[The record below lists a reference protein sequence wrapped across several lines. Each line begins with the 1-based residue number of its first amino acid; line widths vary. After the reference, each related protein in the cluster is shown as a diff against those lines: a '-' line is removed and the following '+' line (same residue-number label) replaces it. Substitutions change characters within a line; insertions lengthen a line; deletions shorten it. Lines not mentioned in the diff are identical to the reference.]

1 MAKMR
6 NRIVTLLAATAVMV
20 GVSFGAGAGT
30 AAAAPRLTYTT
41 SWYQDYDSVVVYL
54 YADGNYAGYVNWNSD
69 PDSFGT
75 PGDALRAHDGGAD
88 GWGVEGTV
96 MSAQVYRVASTAGH
110 ASPYTTPWQTGDIT
124 EGHRMMLDACLVKG
138 SEEVCTG
145 FDFYVYA

>member
-6 NRIVTLLAATAVMV
+6 NRIATLLAATVVMV
-20 GVSFGAGAGT
+20 GVSFGSGAGT

-41 SWYQDYDSVVVYL
+41 SSYENGDSKVIYL
-54 YADGNYAGYVNWNSD
+54 YADGDYAGYVNWNSD
-69 PDSFGT
+69 PLYDGT

-88 GWGVEGTV
+88 GWGVKGV
-96 MSAQVYRVASTAGH
+96 VLSSMVYREASTQGH
-110 ASPYTTPWQTGDIT
+110 SSPYTTPWQTGDIT

-145 FDFYVYA
+145 FSHYVWA

>member
-1 MAKMR
+1 MAKMK
-6 NRIVTLLAATAVMV
+6 NRIVTLLAATAVMA

-41 SWYQDYDSVVVYL
+41 SWYQDNDSVIVYL

-96 MSAQVYRVASTAGH
+96 MSGQVYRVASTAGH
-110 ASPYTTPWQTGDIT
+110 ASPYTTPWQTGNIT
-124 EGHRMMLDACLVKG
+124 EGHRMLLNACLVKG